1 MDAGPYHPNRLADQG
16 ITFSAGSGSHH
27 VVSELFYCK
36 IAAYLGARILGAD
49 RMNVRL
55 RALSV
60 TLVMLVSSVAVFTP
74 VHAESGCRFSYEGT
88 TMTLRADCTTSVTI
102 LVPDGF
108 TLDGAGHTITAV
120 DPRRGHFLGAVVAN
134 QGKNANVMNLRITAS
149 NLADVCDMNDK
160 TAGTDF
166 RLRGIQF
173 KGASGEIAHNTV
185 TDINQGAA
193 SSCWEGAGI
202 EVRNEPTDGSHPNTQ
217 TVEVSDNVVMNYQ
230 MVGIVGVG
238 DVSVKIHHNRI
249 TASAAK
255 ATVPE
260 SGIQLSYHAIGEIS
274 GNVVTGNW
282 YQPVT
287 RGNGKAIG
295 QQPGVAAG
303 ILLYNIETSK
313 VSVFDNDLRD
323 NQVNMLVITSAS
335 LG

>member
-1 MDAGPYHPNRLADQG
+1 MNTRL
-16 ITFSAGSGSHH
+16 
-27 VVSELFYCK
+27 
-36 IAAYLGARILGAD
+36 
-49 RMNVRL
+49 
-55 RALSV
+55 
-60 TLVMLVSSVAVFTP
+60 VAVAVIFVLLVGSFAVFVP
-74 VHAESGCRFSYEGT
+74 VHAKRGCAFLPDGT
-88 TMTLRADCTTSVTI
+88 TMKLSADCTTDATI
-102 LVPDGF
+102 LIPEGF
-108 TLDGAGHTITAV
+108 TLDGAGNTITAV
-120 DPRRGHFLGAVVAN
+120 DPDDGHFLGAVVAN
-134 QGKNANVMNLRITAS
+134 AGTYANVKNLTITAS
-149 NLADVCDMNDK
+149 NLADVCDINNK

-173 KGASGEIAHNTV
+173 KGASGMITHNTV
-185 TDINQGAA
+185 TDINQGAE

-202 EVRNEPTDGSHPNTQ
+202 EVRNEPTDGTHPNTQ
-217 TVEVSDNVVMNYQ
+217 TVEVSHNVVMNYQ

-249 TASAAK
+249 SASAAK

-287 RGNGKAIG
+287 RGHGKAIG

-303 ILLYNIETSK
+303 ILLYIIEMSK
-313 VSVFDNDLRD
+313 VKVFDNELRD

-335 LG
+335 LGYRP